1 MRIAHVHLKI
11 RDMDRSVAFYENFL
25 DLKITENLNDS
36 SVFMSAGEMHHELA
50 LQVVG
55 ERAAL
60 PGRHDVGLYHVAFE
74 VPNKDALTEV
84 YKKLK
89 KAGVKVYPV
98 DHRISW
104 AIYFNDPDGNGLEVY
119 WDTRRNR
126 HGVDRW
132 EGRDRPLTED
142 LLN

>member
-1 MRIAHVHLKI
+1 MHIAHVHLKI
-11 RDMDRSVAFYENFL
+11 RNMDRSVAFYENFL
-25 DLKITENLNDS
+25 EMKITENLNNS
-36 SVFMSAGEMHHELA
+36 FVFMSAGKMHHELA
-50 LQVVG
+50 LQEVG
-55 ERAAL
+55 ETATL
-60 PGRHDVGLYHVAFE
+60 PGRHAVGLYHVAFE
-74 VPNKDALTEV
+74 VPDKKALIEV

-89 KAGVKVYPV
+89 KAGITVYPV

-119 WDTRRNR
+119 WDTRETQ
-126 HGVDRW
+126 HGVHRW

>member
-1 MRIAHVHLKI
+1 MRIGHVHLKI
-11 RDMDRSVAFYENFL
+11 RDMKESVAFYEKYL
-25 DLKITENLNDS
+25 DMKITENLSNS
-36 SVFMSAGEMHHELA
+36 FVFMSAGEMHHELA
-50 LQVVG
+50 LQEVG
-55 ERAAL
+55 ETATL

-74 VPNKDALTEV
+74 VPDKEALVEV

-89 KAGVKVYPV
+89 QGEVAVYPV

-119 WDTRRNR
+119 WDTRGTQ

-132 EGRDRPLTED
+132 QGRDRPLTEE